1 MKRAFQLIIALLFAV
16 FALILAVSSCAPQP
30 SSMMPASEL
39 LTPAPSASPETTEEP
54 AAEEEA
60 SVYPEDDAAPEES
73 LVSEEPPAAE
83 SDLPETLDMAAMTP
97 AERAAA
103 WGLPEPPEG
112 IDLSLQQ
119 FKLADS
125 FNSITDQRPNH
136 SYGAGVIVDAVA
148 AEAFNSFV
156 AAAHE
161 AGYGVTAFRGYLDY
175 WTVLENYYEP
185 VVYSSGAAVAA
196 ATTYVPGC
204 NDHQTALCI
213 DLRFGGSGNYGEGI
227 DFRGTEA
234 WDWLLENCADYGI
247 ILRYPEGQESWYGT
261 ACMNPGHFRYVG
273 EDAAHYI
280 MENNITLEQFM
291 LLYDWERLYIP
302 GVN

>member
-30 SSMMPASEL
+30 A
-39 LTPAPSASPETTEEP
+39 ASPAP
-54 AAEEEA
+54 AAETAEPTPDAEPSA
-60 SVYPEDDAAPEES
+60 EPVPEDDAAVLPEADEAPEES
-73 LVSEEPPAAE
+73 SAAE
-83 SDLPETLDMAAMTP
+83 AAPDEPEARDMAAMTP

-119 FKLADS
+119 FKLANS
-125 FNSITDQRPNH
+125 YNSITEQRPNH
-136 SYGAGVIVDAVA
+136 SYGAGVTVDAVA

-161 AGYGVTAFRGYLDY
+161 AGYGVTAFRGYIDY

-185 VVYSSGAAVAA
+185 VVYSEGAEVAG

-213 DLRFGGSGNYGEGI
+213 DLRLGGSGNFGEGI

-261 ACMNPGHFRYVG
+261 ACMNPCHFRYVG

-291 LLYDWERLYIP
+291 LLYDWERIYVP